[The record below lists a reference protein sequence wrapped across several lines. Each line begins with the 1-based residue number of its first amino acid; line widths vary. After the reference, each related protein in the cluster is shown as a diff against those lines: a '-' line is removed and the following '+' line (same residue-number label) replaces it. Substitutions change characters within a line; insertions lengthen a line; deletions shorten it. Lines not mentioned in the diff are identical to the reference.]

1 VLEDALPWLLT
12 LALAG
17 GGKKRTMGFG
27 RVKMWLDDSNT
38 N

>member
-1 VLEDALPWLLT
+1 VLEDALSWLLT

-17 GGKKRTMGFG
+17 GGKKRVMGFA
-27 RVKMWLDDSNT
+27 RVKVWLDDSNT